1 MAEGAIFR
9 NSVTNRYATS
19 EAVLDAEVRIGQLM
33 RDVPKE
39 TNNNPN
45 GNNQHG
51 GQNDSGVD
59 STKNKK
65 KKQKS
70 KSTVIREAGFTQ
82 KQAER
87 FQQLASH
94 PEIVEQA
101 KAEARENDDIVSR
114 EGEALKRPI
123 RITLYV

>member
-1 MAEGAIFR
+1 M
-9 NSVTNRYATS
+9 
-19 EAVLDAEVRIGQLM
+19 RIGELM

-70 KSTVIREAGFTQ
+70 KSTVIREAGFTP

-94 PEIVEQA
+94 GRGGQFGYSFSR
-101 KAEARENDDIVSR
+101 KSCIVSLTIV
-114 EGEALKRPI
+114 G
-123 RITLYV
+123 